1 MIEINKTRI
10 YKKGGDLLTK
20 NPYTK
25 KYEKI
30 DPRHSKLAAAVKKGL
45 SQTGIK
51 ENSRVLYLGASHGY
65 TPGHVSNI
73 VGKGGLVFCV
83 ENSVVVARDLVLL
96 CKEKSNMHPLIFSA
110 DKPGDY
116 KDRLVGVDVVYQDVA
131 QKNQVGIFLKNLG
144 LVKKGGFGLLALKA
158 RSYDVSK
165 KPGVVFKEVL
175 KELEKET
182 NVVDF
187 KLLDPYE
194 KDHAFYVV
202 KKK

>member
-1 MIEINKTRI
+1 MKEINKTRI
-10 YKKGGDLLTK
+10 YKKGRDLVTR

-30 DPRHSKLAAAVKKGL
+30 DPHHSKLAAAIKNGL

-51 ENSRVLYLGASHGY
+51 ENSKVLYLGASHGY
-65 TPGHVSNI
+65 TPNHVSNI
-73 VGKGGLVFCV
+73 VGKGGVVFCV
-83 ENSVVVARDLVLL
+83 ENSIVVARDLILL
-96 CKEKSNMHPLIFSA
+96 CEEKNNMHPLIFSA
-110 DKPGDY
+110 DKPEEY
-116 KDRLVGVDVVYQDVA
+116 KDRILSVDAVYQDVA
-131 QKNQVGIFLKNLG
+131 QKNQIGIFLKNLE
-144 LVKKGGFGLLALKA
+144 LVKEGGFGLLALKA

-165 KPGVVFKEVL
+165 KPGVVFREVL
-175 KELEKET
+175 KELEEKT